1 MRADYLKLIA
11 FRNYAALELRPNERL
26 TMLVGGN
33 AEGKTSVIE
42 AIFML
47 ACGRSHRTVKDGEL
61 VNWGSAGA
69 YSRLDFT
76 RGGRA
81 RRVELKIYKNGKKQ
95 GKADGLPLTRMG
107 DLIGCFNAV
116 MFSPEDLRLVK
127 DGPGERRRF
136 MDMELSQ
143 IRPQYF
149 FAISKYA
156 RALSMRNALLKEMAA
171 GKKGDELDEFDA
183 MLCSL
188 GSEIISMRREFVTT
202 IGELAEHTHARIT
215 DGEKL
220 GVIYRPDVLED
231 RLPEIIAAGRAEDI
245 KRGAT
250 QRGPHKDDILLTIG
264 GNDVRSYGSQ
274 GQQRTAAL
282 SLKLSELELVRQEA
296 GEWPL
301 LLLDDV
307 MSELD
312 ETRQK
317 RLVQAIG
324 NCQTMLTCTQLDKRL
339 ARYGEVYRVQ
349 SGSAE
354 RV

>member
-11 FRNYAALELRPNERL
+11 FRNYAALELKPHERL

-33 AEGKTSVIE
+33 AEGKTSVAE

-61 VNWGSAGA
+61 VNWESTGA
-69 YSRLDFT
+69 YARLDFT
-76 RGGRA
+76 RSGRA
-81 RRVELKIYKNGKKQ
+81 RRVELKLYKNGKKQ
-95 GKADGLPLTRMG
+95 GKVDGLPVTRMG
-107 DLIGCFNAV
+107 ELIGCVNAV
-116 MFSPEDLRLVK
+116 MFSPEDLRLIK

-171 GKKGDELDEFDA
+171 GKKGEELDEFDA
-183 MLCSL
+183 LLCGL
-188 GSEIISMRREFVTT
+188 GSEIIRMRREFMAM
-202 IGELAEHTHARIT
+202 IGEIAKDTHARIT
-215 DGEKL
+215 DGESL
-220 GVIYRPDVLED
+220 CAIYRPDAAED
-231 RLPEIIAAGRAEDI
+231 LLPDIMAAGRSEDI

-296 GEWPL
+296 GEWPV

-317 RLVQAIG
+317 RLIQAIG
-324 NCQTMLTCTQLDKRL
+324 NCQTILTCTQMDKRL
-339 ARYGEVYRVQ
+339 ARYGEVYRIQGGNAV
-349 SGSAE
+349 